1 MRKITFINKLQ
12 AIVFTGV
19 MAALLAVLS
28 QISLPM
34 PTGVPV
40 TLQTFAVALC
50 GYLLGRKFGTL
61 SVAVFL
67 ALGAVGLPVFA
78 GFSGG
83 FGDFLGMTGG
93 FLWGFLPFAFFCGMG
108 NKGKNRIVA
117 VLWGMGGLALCHVFG
132 TAQYALLTS
141 TGAFASFL
149 LVSAPY
155 LVKDV
160 ISVVGAYLVA
170 EAALYSLGKAKLVT
184 VE

>member
-1 MRKITFINKLQ
+1 MKKITFTNKLQ
-12 AIVFTGV
+12 ALVFTGV
-19 MAALLAVLS
+19 MSALLAVLS

-50 GYLLGRKFGTL
+50 GYLLGRKYGTL
-61 SVAVFL
+61 SVVVFL

-83 FGDFLGMTGG
+83 FGAFLGMTGG

-108 NKGKNRIVA
+108 NQWKTRILA
-117 VLWGMGGLALCHVFG
+117 LLWGIGGLAVCHVFG

-141 TGAFASFL
+141 TGALASFL

-155 LVKDV
+155 LLKDIV
-160 ISVVGAYLVA
+160 SVAGAYLVA
-170 EAALYSLGKAKLVT
+170 EAALYSLRKAKLVM